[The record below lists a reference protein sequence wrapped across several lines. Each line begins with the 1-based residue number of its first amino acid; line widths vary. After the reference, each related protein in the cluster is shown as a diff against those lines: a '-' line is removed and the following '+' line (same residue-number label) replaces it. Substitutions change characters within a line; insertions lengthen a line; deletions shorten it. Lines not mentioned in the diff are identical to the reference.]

1 MAAEPFNSLG
11 GFTVGI
17 PPVSIVDESGN
28 IITNATGR
36 NTLSI
41 LLYLFSEM
49 ENGIYLK
56 EVVIKG
62 KPLKI
67 ALLEK

>member
-28 IITNATGR
+28 IITNVNFADGNVTANRVFANIYNYSNEIGR
-36 NTLSI
+36 AH
-41 LLYLFSEM
+41 
-49 ENGIYLK
+49 
-56 EVVIKG
+56 V
-62 KPLKI
+62 
-67 ALLEK
+67 